1 MKSTESL
8 LGRQIGTHKILSLL
22 GTGGMGEVYRAKDT
36 TLGREVAIKVLPRAF
51 VHDQERVTRFK
62 YEAQMLASLNH
73 PNIAGIHDLKE
84 SEGIH
89 LLIMELVP
97 GMTLAEVSTRV
108 LSIKE
113 ALPICIQIAEALEA
127 AHQKGIIHRDIK
139 PGNVKLTHEG
149 RVKVEGSSARRH
161 T

>member
-1 MKSTESL
+1 
-8 LGRQIGTHKILSLL
+8 
-22 GTGGMGEVYRAKDT
+22 
-36 TLGREVAIKVLPRAF
+36 
-51 VHDQERVTRFK
+51 
-62 YEAQMLASLNH
+62 MLASLNH

-84 SEGIH
+84 SEGIY

-97 GMTLAEVSTRV
+97 GMTLAEQVSSHA
-108 LSIKE
+108 LSTKE

-149 RVKVEGSSARRH
+149 RVKVLDFGLARVYSPEGPGLNLTELPTLSADPTEAGRILGTPAYMRPE
-161 T
+161 